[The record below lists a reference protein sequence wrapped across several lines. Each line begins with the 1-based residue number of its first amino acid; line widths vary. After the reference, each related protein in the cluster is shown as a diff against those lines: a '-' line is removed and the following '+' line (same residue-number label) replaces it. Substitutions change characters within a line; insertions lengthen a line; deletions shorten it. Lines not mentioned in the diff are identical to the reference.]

1 MNIVVAGAGE
11 VGFHLVKLLMIE
23 GQNITLVD
31 LDEDL
36 LVAAGNKLD
45 VQTVCGDICSLEV
58 LRNLELNKVDLFIAV
73 TTSQTTNL
81 LSCTLAKNQ
90 GAKKTVARIDNSEY
104 LEKDARA
111 YFESVGVDRLFSP
124 RNLAAKEIKRL
135 LRRASAT
142 DVYEFEDGKI
152 SIIGFTVDAASPV
165 AGKSFTDLYT
175 YLPDNHFRVLVVLR
189 NEKTIIPT
197 MGDLI
202 RGGDHIYLST
212 DVQEFDQINSFLG
225 KNLKEIKNVMILG
238 ETYLALDVA
247 KILENEKNVKIIS
260 RKESRCKAFLR
271 DLDNTLIIHGDYSDR
286 DLLIEEGIS
295 DMDACI
301 ALTSNAESNIL
312 TCLIAEKEGV
322 YKTIALVDNIAY
334 THISQNIGVDTMIN
348 KKILAAN
355 EIFRYVRKGKVQAI
369 ASLHGV
375 TAEII
380 EFVIEKSNRITTC
393 CLDELRLPDKA
404 VIAGIV
410 RNEEGIIPRDDFMA
424 QKGDKVI
431 VFALPEAVK
440 KVEDIFK

>member
-36 LVAAGNKLD
+36 LEAASKKLD
-45 VQTVCGDICSLEV
+45 VQIVAGDICSLNV
-58 LRNLELNKVDLFIAV
+58 LKNLELNRVDLFIAV
-73 TTSQTTNL
+73 TTSETTNM

-90 GAKKTVARIDNSEY
+90 GAKKTVARVNNNEY
-104 LEKDARA
+104 LAKKARE
-111 YFESVGVDRLFSP
+111 YFESIGVDRLFSP

-142 DVYEFEDGKI
+142 DIYEFEEGKI
-152 SIIGFTVDAASPV
+152 SVIGFTVDAASPV
-165 AGKSFTDLYT
+165 AGKTFTDLYA
-175 YLPDNHFRVLVVLR
+175 YLPDSHFRVLVVLR
-189 NEKTIIPT
+189 GDKTIIPT
-197 MGDLI
+197 MTDSI

-212 DVQEFDQINSFLG
+212 DVQEFDQINSLLG
-225 KNLKEIKNVMILG
+225 KNLKEIQNVMILG

-247 KILENEKNVKIIS
+247 RLLEEEKNVKIIS
-260 RKESRCKAFLR
+260 RKEAKCKAFLR
-271 DLDNTLIIHGDYSDR
+271 KLNNTMIIHGDYSDR
-286 DLLIEEGIS
+286 DLLLEESIS

-312 TCLIAEKEGV
+312 SCLIAEKEGV

-334 THISQNIGVDTMIN
+334 THISQKIGVDTMIN

-355 EIFRYVRKGKVQAI
+355 EIFRYVRKGKIQAI

-393 CLDELRLPDKA
+393 CLNELRLPDKA
-404 VIAGIV
+404 VIAGVV
-410 RNEEGIIPRDDFMA
+410 RNEEGIIPKDDFML

-431 VFALPEAVK
+431 VFALPEAVN